1 MPFKTSC
8 DFMLR
13 DDVFLLF
20 TVLLSPPTLPR
31 PPPPSKLLSFLCD
44 CDLLRVGIRQGA
56 QTGRAWRSGHL
67 FSMCSKYKMDL

>member
-31 PPPPSKLLSFLCD
+31 PPPPANC
-44 CDLLRVGIRQGA
+44 C
-56 QTGRAWRSGHL
+56 RS
-67 FSMCSKYKMDL
+67 CVTVIC